1 MKKYFFYL
9 LFLTIILTSCTHQQT
24 PFTKEE
30 VIAVIEK
37 FDDAWEHKNMSV
49 VDSALAKEYNYFTQS
64 GRIFSR
70 DSVVATAGESDYLLH
85 DMSRTE
91 LEVTLLSDN
100 TAIVATRWK
109 GKGNYRG
116 VAFDEDQRCSVVV
129 MKRNNK
135 VEILSEHC
143 TPIKTNK
150 IFH

>member
-1 MKKYFFYL
+1 MKKFLFFSL
-9 LFLTIILTSCTHQQT
+9 LSSILLISCTHQQT
-24 PFTKEE
+24 PLTKEE

-37 FDDAWEHKNMSV
+37 FDDAWEHKNMAV
-49 VDSALAKEYNYFTQS
+49 VDTTLAKEYNYFTQS

-70 DSVVATAGESDYLLH
+70 DSVVATAGESDYVLH

-91 LEVTLLSDN
+91 LDITLLSDN
-100 TAIVATRWK
+100 TAIVSTRWK
-109 GKGNYRG
+109 GKGAYRG
-116 VAFDEDQRCSVVV
+116 AAFDEDQRCSVVV

-143 TPIKTNK
+143 TPIKTNR